1 MKKQIKGMIG
11 MMVTTP
17 LAISSMSTLG
27 GLTGSL
33 RGIGQATS
41 SVVGVGLL
49 SQASK
54 LIKFKK

>member
-1 MKKQIKGMIG
+1 MKERIKGMIG

-17 LAISSMSTLG
+17 LAISAMGTLG

-33 RGIGQATS
+33 KGIGSATS

-49 SQASK
+49 SQSAK
-54 LIKFKK
+54 LIKWK